1 MSAFSEIAIILLVT
15 FGVSIIMRILKQPL
29 IIGYIFSGIIAGPY
43 VLNIIHSQEIMELL
57 SKIGITAL
65 LFIVGLGLSPKV
77 LKETG
82 VAAGA
87 TGFGQIFFTTLITY
101 FSATALGFNSLESFY
116 IGISFGF
123 SSTIIILKLLSDKGD
138 THKLYG
144 RIAIGFLL
152 VEDIVATV
160 ALVIISGIA
169 NIGDGSI
176 FDIIYKLGWLLGT
189 GLVLLIALFVFSTQ
203 VLSRLNNFV
212 SKSQEFLFIFSLAW
226 GLTIAMIYQKL
237 GLSIEIGALVA
248 GVTLSMTPYAYE
260 VSARLKPLRDFFILM
275 FFILL
280 GSHMAFGEI
289 DKILI
294 PAVILSFIILLGKPL
309 AIFIIMNL
317 LGYTRKNAFLA
328 GLVAAQ
334 ISEFSLILITL
345 GNSIG
350 HVTDTGM
357 SLVTLVGI
365 FTISGST
372 YLVMYNEAIFKKM
385 NKLLGYLEL
394 RRKSKEI
401 KHQEKGIKAIIFG
414 YDRVGPEYAKILG
427 EQNIKFMVVDFNP
440 EIIAKAEK
448 ENIICEY
455 GDASDAEF
463 LEEFSV
469 ETLEISISTIPD
481 FETNALLTTLLRK
494 RNKEMVIVAH
504 AENKREASK
513 LYSLGASNVVLADYI
528 GARHTGAVI
537 SKLGFED
544 KNYEKF
550 KQKHFK
556 DLANL

>member
-1 MSAFSEIAIILLVT
+1 MTAFTEIAIILAVT
-15 FGVSIIMRILKQPL
+15 FAISILMRILKQPL

-87 TGFGQIFFTTLITY
+87 TGFGQIFLTTLITY
-101 FSATALGFNSLESFY
+101 FSTTALGFNSLESFY
-116 IGISFGF
+116 IAISFGF

-144 RIAIGFLL
+144 RVAIGFLL
-152 VEDIVATV
+152 VEDLVATV

-169 NIGDGSI
+169 NIGNGSI
-176 FDIIYKLGWLLGT
+176 IEIISKLGLLLGT
-189 GLVLLIALFVFSTQ
+189 GFVMLVVLFLFSNH

-226 GLTIAMIYQKL
+226 GLSIAMIYQKL

-280 GSHMAFGEI
+280 GSHMSFGHMNQI
-289 DKILI
+289 IVPALILSLIILI
-294 PAVILSFIILLGKPL
+294 GKPF
-309 AIFIIMNL
+309 AIFSIMNL
-317 LGYTRKNAFLA
+317 LGYTKKNAFLA
-328 GLVAAQ
+328 GMVAAQ
-334 ISEFSLILITL
+334 ISEFSLILVTL

-350 HVTDTGM
+350 HVTDLGL

-372 YLVMYNEAIFKKM
+372 YLVMYNEQIFRKVQKF
-385 NKLLGYLEL
+385 LSFLEL
-394 RRKSKEI
+394 RKTPKEI
-401 KHQEKGIKAIIFG
+401 KHKEKGIKGIIFG
-414 YDRVGPEYAKILG
+414 YDRVGPIYAEILK
-427 EQNIKFMVVDFNP
+427 ENNIKFMVVDFNP
-440 EIIAKAEK
+440 EIIEKVEK

-455 GDASDAEF
+455 GDAADAEL
-463 LEEFSV
+463 LEEFPV
-469 ETLEISISTIPD
+469 ENLEIVISTIPD
-481 FETNALLTTLLRK
+481 FETNALLINLLRK
-494 RNKEMVIVAH
+494 RNKEMVIISQAK
-504 AENKREASK
+504 NKKEALK
-513 LYSLGASNVVLADYI
+513 LYSYGASNVVLADYI
-528 GARHTGAVI
+528 GAKHTSVVI
-537 SKLGFED
+537 DKLGFED
-544 KNYEKF
+544 INYVKF
-550 KQKHFK
+550 RTKH
-556 DLANL
+556 LNELSL

>member
-1 MSAFSEIAIILLVT
+1 MNAFTEISLILAVT
-15 FGVSIIMRILKQPL
+15 FGISIIMRILKQPL
-29 IIGYIFSGIIAGPY
+29 IIGYIFSGIISGPY
-43 VLNIIHSQEIMELL
+43 ILNLIHSQEIMELL

-101 FSATALGFNSLESFY
+101 FSATALGYNSLESFY

-144 RIAIGFLL
+144 RVAIGFLL
-152 VEDIVATV
+152 VEDLVATI

-169 NIGDGSI
+169 NIGNGSI
-176 FDIIYKLGWLLGT
+176 IDIISKLGVLLGT
-189 GLVLLIALFVFSTQ
+189 GFVLLVGLFLFATY
-203 VLSRLNNFV
+203 VLSKLNNFV

-226 GLTIAMIYQKL
+226 GLSIAMIYQKL

-260 VSARLKPLRDFFILM
+260 VSARLKPLRDFFILI

-280 GSHMAFGEI
+280 GSHMAFGDI
-289 DKILI
+289 KSLI
-294 PAVILSFIILLGKPL
+294 VPALSLSLIILLGKPF
-309 AIFIIMNL
+309 AIFTIMNL
-317 LGYTRKNAFLA
+317 LGYTKKNAFLA

-345 GNSIG
+345 GNSVG
-350 HVTDTGM
+350 HVSDSAL

-372 YLVMYNEAIFKKM
+372 YLVMYNESIFKKL
-385 NKLLGYLEL
+385 NRILNYIEIRK
-394 RRKSKEI
+394 KSKEI
-401 KHQEKGIKAIIFG
+401 RHQEKGIKAIIFG
-414 YDRVGPEYAKILG
+414 FDRVGPEYARIFT
-427 EQNIKFMVVDFNP
+427 EQNIKYMVVDFNP
-440 EIIAKAEK
+440 EIVAKVEK
-448 ENIICEY
+448 EGILCEY
-455 GDASDAEF
+455 GDASDVEF
-463 LEEFSV
+463 LEEFPV
-469 ETLEISISTIPD
+469 ESLEISVSTIPD

-494 RNKEMVIVAH
+494 RNKDMVIVAH
-504 AENKREASK
+504 AKNKKDALK
-513 LYSLGASNVVLADYI
+513 LYSLGASNIVLADYI
-528 GARHTGAVI
+528 GAKHTGAVI
-537 SKLGFED
+537 SKLGFTD
-544 KNYEKF
+544 SNYSKYKEKHL
-550 KQKHFK
+550 KE
-556 DLANL
+556 LAI

>member
-1 MSAFSEIAIILLVT
+1 MTAFTEIAMILAVT
-15 FGVSIIMRILKQPL
+15 FAISIVMRILRQPL
-29 IIGYIFSGIIAGPY
+29 LIGYIFSGIIVGPY
-43 VLNIIHSQEIMELL
+43 VLNIIHSEEIMELL

-101 FSATALGFNSLESFY
+101 FSATFLGFNSLESFY
-116 IGISFGF
+116 IAIAFGF

-144 RIAIGFLL
+144 RVAIGFLL
-152 VEDIVATV
+152 VEDLVATI
-160 ALVIISGIA
+160 ALVIISGLA

-176 FDIIYKLGWLLGT
+176 FDIISKLGALLGT
-189 GLVLLIALFVFSTQ
+189 GFVMLVVLFLFSTY
-203 VLSRLNNFV
+203 VLSKLNNFV

-226 GLTIAMIYQKL
+226 GLSIAMIYQKL

-280 GSHMAFGEI
+280 GSHMAFGDIE
-289 DKILI
+289 KLI
-294 PAVILSFIILLGKPL
+294 VPSLILSIIILFGKPF
-309 AIFIIMNL
+309 AIFTIMNL

-334 ISEFSLILITL
+334 ISEFSLILVTL

-350 HVTDTGM
+350 HVTKEGLSM
-357 SLVTLVGI
+357 VTLVGI

-372 YLVMYNEAIFKKM
+372 YLMMYNEAIFKKL
-385 NKLLGYLEL
+385 NRFLGFLEL
-394 RRKSKEI
+394 RKRSKEV
-401 KHQEKGIKAIIFG
+401 KHKEKDIKALIFG
-414 YDRVGPEYAKILG
+414 FDRVGPEYAKILE
-427 EQNIKFMVVDFNP
+427 EQKIKYMVIDFNP
-440 EIIAKAEK
+440 EIIEKAHKEK
-448 ENIICEY
+448 ILCEY

-463 LEEFSV
+463 LEEFPV
-469 ETLEISISTIPD
+469 ENLNISISTIPD
-481 FETNALLTTLLRK
+481 FETNALLTSLLRK
-494 RNKEMVIVAH
+494 RNKEMVIVVH
-504 AENKREASK
+504 AQNKKEAEK

-528 GARHTGAVI
+528 GARHTSAVI
-537 SKLGFED
+537 SRLGFED
-544 KNYEKF
+544 KNYDKF
-550 KQKHFK
+550 KKKH
-556 DLANL
+556 LLEIS

>member
-1 MSAFSEIAIILLVT
+1 MTAFTEIAIILAVT
-15 FGVSIIMRILKQPL
+15 FGISIIMRILKQPL

-43 VLNIIHSQEIMELL
+43 VLNVIHSQEIMELL

-82 VAAGA
+82 LAAGA

-116 IGISFGF
+116 IALSFGF

-144 RIAIGFLL
+144 RVAVGFLL
-152 VEDIVATV
+152 VEDLVATI
-160 ALVIISGIA
+160 ALVIISGIS
-169 NIGDGSI
+169 NIGNGSI
-176 FDIIYKLGWLLGT
+176 IDIISKLGVLLGT
-189 GLVLLIALFVFSTQ
+189 GFVLLIILFLFSTH

-248 GVTLSMTPYAYE
+248 GVTLSMTPYSYE
-260 VSARLKPLRDFFILM
+260 ISARLKPLRDFFILM

-280 GSHMAFGEI
+280 GSHMAFGNI
-289 DKILI
+289 NQLLL
-294 PAVILSFIILLGKPL
+294 PALILSTIILFGKPL
-309 AIFIIMNL
+309 AIFVIMNL
-317 LGYTRKNAFLA
+317 LGFTRKNAFLS

-334 ISEFSLILITL
+334 ISEFSLILVTL

-350 HVTDTGM
+350 HVSNQAL

-372 YLVMYNEAIFKKM
+372 YLVMFNEAIFKKL
-385 NKLLGYLEL
+385 NKLVSFFEL
-394 RRKSKEI
+394 RKFSKEV
-401 KHQEKGIKAIIFG
+401 KHKEKGIKGIIFG
-414 YDRVGPEYAKILG
+414 YDRAGPEYGKLFK
-427 EQNIKFMVVDFNP
+427 EQKIKFMVVDFNP
-440 EIIAKAEK
+440 EIISKVEK
-448 ENIICEY
+448 EGIICEY
-455 GDASDAEF
+455 GDVSDVEF
-463 LEEFSV
+463 LEEFPV
-469 ETLEISISTIPD
+469 ESLQISISTIPD

-494 RNKEMVIVAH
+494 RNKDMVIVTH
-504 AENKREASK
+504 AQNKKEAVK
-513 LYSLGASNVVLADYI
+513 LYSLGASNVVLSDYI

-537 SKLGFED
+537 TKLGLD
-544 KNYEKF
+544 DSSYNRYKEKHI
-550 KQKHFK
+550 KE
-556 DLANL
+556 LI

>member
-1 MSAFSEIAIILLVT
+1 MSAFTEIALILAVT
-15 FGVSIIMRILKQPL
+15 FAISILMRVLKQPL

-43 VLNIIHSQEIMELL
+43 VLNLIHSQEIMELL

-77 LKETG
+77 LRETG

-116 IGISFGF
+116 IAISFGF

-152 VEDIVATV
+152 VEDLVATI

-169 NIGDGSI
+169 NIGGGSI
-176 FDIIYKLGWLLGT
+176 VDIISKLGILLGT
-189 GLVLLIALFVFSTQ
+189 GFVLLVGLFIFSTH
-203 VLSRLNNFV
+203 VLSKLNNFV

-226 GLTIAMIYQKL
+226 GLSIAMIYQKL

-260 VSARLKPLRDFFILM
+260 ISARLKPLRDFFILI

-280 GSHMAFGEI
+280 GSHMAFGDI
-289 DKILI
+289 KSLI
-294 PAVILSFIILLGKPL
+294 WPALILSLIILLGKPF
-309 AIFIIMNL
+309 AIFTIMNL
-317 LGYTRKNAFLA
+317 LGYTKKNAFLA

-345 GNSIG
+345 GNAVG
-350 HVTDTGM
+350 HVSDTAL

-372 YLVMYNEAIFKKM
+372 YLVMYNEEIFKKM
-385 NKLLGYLEL
+385 NKFLTFLEI
-394 RRKSKEI
+394 RKKSKEI

-414 YDRVGPEYAKILG
+414 YDRVGPEYAKILK
-427 EQNIKFMVVDFNP
+427 EQDIRFMVVDFNP
-440 EIIAKAEK
+440 EIISKAEK
-448 ENIICEY
+448 ENILCEY

-463 LEEFSV
+463 LEEFPV
-469 ETLEISISTIPD
+469 EDLDISISTIPD

-504 AENKREASK
+504 AKNKKDALR
-513 LYSLGASNVVLADYI
+513 LYNLGASNVVLADYI
-528 GARHTGAVI
+528 GAKHTGAVI
-537 SKLGFED
+537 SKLGFDD
-544 KNYEKF
+544 KSYNKF
-550 KQKHFK
+550 KEKHLK
-556 DLANL
+556 ELL

>member
-1 MSAFSEIAIILLVT
+1 MTAFTEIAIILAVT
-15 FGVSIIMRILKQPL
+15 FAISILMRILKQPL

-116 IGISFGF
+116 IAISFGF

-144 RIAIGFLL
+144 RVAIGFLL
-152 VEDIVATV
+152 VEDLVATI

-169 NIGDGSI
+169 NVGNGSI
-176 FDIIYKLGWLLGT
+176 IEIISKLGVLLGT
-189 GLVLLIALFVFSTQ
+189 GFVMLVALFLFSSH

-226 GLTIAMIYQKL
+226 GLSIAMIYQKL

-280 GSHMAFGEI
+280 GSHMSFGNI
-289 DKILI
+289 NQIIAPALILSLIILI
-294 PAVILSFIILLGKPL
+294 GKPF
-309 AIFIIMNL
+309 AIFTIMNL
-317 LGYTRKNAFLA
+317 LGYTKKNAFLA
-328 GLVAAQ
+328 GMVAAQ
-334 ISEFSLILITL
+334 ISEFSLILVTL
-345 GNSIG
+345 GNNIG
-350 HVTDTGM
+350 HVSDIAL

-372 YLVMYNEAIFKKM
+372 YLVMYNEIIFKKIQKFL
-385 NKLLGYLEL
+385 NYLEL
-394 RRKSKEI
+394 RKTPKEI
-401 KHQEKGIKAIIFG
+401 RHKERGIKGIIFG
-414 YDRVGPEYAKILG
+414 YDRVGPIYAEILK
-427 EQNIKFMVVDFNP
+427 ENNLKYMVVDFNP
-440 EIIAKAEK
+440 EIIEKTEK

-455 GDASDAEF
+455 GDAADAEL
-463 LEEFSV
+463 LEEFPV
-469 ETLEISISTIPD
+469 ENLEIVISTIPD
-481 FETNALLTTLLRK
+481 FETNALLINLLRK
-494 RNKEMVIVAH
+494 RNKEMVIISQAK
-504 AENKREASK
+504 NKKEALK
-513 LYSLGASNVVLADYI
+513 LYSYGASNVVLADYI
-528 GARHTGAVI
+528 GAKHTSVVI
-537 SKLGFED
+537 DKLGFED
-544 KNYEKF
+544 TKYEKYRS
-550 KQKHFK
+550 KH
-556 DLANL
+556 LNELVL

>member
-1 MSAFSEIAIILLVT
+1 MTAFSEIAIILAVT
-15 FGVSIIMRILKQPL
+15 FGISIVMRILKQPL

-43 VLNIIHSQEIMELL
+43 VLNVIHSEEIMELL

-116 IGISFGF
+116 IAISFGF

-152 VEDIVATV
+152 VEDLVATV
-160 ALVIISGIA
+160 ALVIISGLATID
-169 NIGDGSI
+169 GGSI
-176 FDIIYKLGWLLGT
+176 YDIFSKLSMLLGT
-189 GLVLLIALFVFSTQ
+189 GFVLLVFLFLFSRH

-226 GLTIAMIYQKL
+226 GLSIAMIYQKL

-248 GVTLSMTPYAYE
+248 GITLSMTPYAYE

-280 GSHMAFGEI
+280 GSHMSFGNINELI
-289 DKILI
+289 APALILSLIILI
-294 PAVILSFIILLGKPL
+294 GKPF
-309 AIFIIMNL
+309 AIFTIMNL
-317 LGYTRKNAFLA
+317 LGYTKKNAFLA

-334 ISEFSLILITL
+334 ISEFSLILVTL

-350 HVTDTGM
+350 HVSNNAM
-357 SLVTLVGI
+357 SLVTIVGI
-365 FTISGST
+365 LTISGST
-372 YLVMYNEAIFKKM
+372 YLVMYNEAIFRKLS
-385 NKLLGYLEL
+385 KLLAYFEL
-394 RRKSKEI
+394 RKRSNEK
-401 KHQEKGIKAIIFG
+401 KHQEKGIKAIVFG
-414 YDRVGPEYAKILG
+414 FDRVGPVYASILK

-440 EIIAKAEK
+440 DIIEKAE
-448 ENIICEY
+448 EDNIICEY
-455 GDASDAEF
+455 GDAGDAEF
-463 LEEFSV
+463 LEEFPV
-469 ETLEISISTIPD
+469 ESLEISISTIPD
-481 FETNALLTTLLRK
+481 FETNALLTSILRK
-494 RNKEMVIVAH
+494 RNKEMVIICH
-504 AENKREASK
+504 AKNKKDAIK
-513 LYSLGASNVVLADYI
+513 LYSLGASNVVLPDYI
-528 GARHTGAVI
+528 GAKHTSAVI
-537 SKLGFED
+537 SKLGFLD
-544 KNYEKF
+544 KNYDNF
-550 KQKHFK
+550 RIKHLK
-556 DLANL
+556 ELN